1 MKVVAAK
8 LKDGTLIKEGLKIL
22 KNMGNNFLYVY
33 NGRKAGKVELD
44 ETAVCP
50 SDLERGYY
58 MVESEKYLNIKQEAE
73 QKEKDEQEKI
83 ENTPPIV
90 LEEQRKRE
98 EQRQIEEAK
107 QEAERLLAE
116 MKENEAKEVKTEKV
130 ELKTEEITIDATEE
144 EVVEEE
150 VVEEEVVEEEV
161 VEEVVEPKFIQLTAE
176 QLKEDYTI
184 KEIKAEAEKRGYDI
198 EKTRKDDIIEEFL
211 AQQK

>member
-150 VVEEEVVEEEV
+150 VVEE
-161 VEEVVEPKFIQLTAE
+161 VVEPKFIQLTAE